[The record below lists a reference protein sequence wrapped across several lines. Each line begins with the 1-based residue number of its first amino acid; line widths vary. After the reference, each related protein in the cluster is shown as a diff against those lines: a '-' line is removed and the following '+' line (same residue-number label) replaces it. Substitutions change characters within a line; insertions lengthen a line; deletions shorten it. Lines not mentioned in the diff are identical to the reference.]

1 MDTDFKISLLVARE
15 SKTNDFWRNFVECH
29 QMTVLTLFS
38 QFQPLSSQGTEHIH
52 SYDKALTISLS
63 KKELEFSYHNEY
75 HLSNIHRPPPLTG
88 TSIFTGNIYE
98 SQDKAER
105 SEVMNQPGKLKR
117 SLRIVNSIT

>member
-15 SKTNDFWRNFVECH
+15 RESKMNDFWRNFVECH

-63 KKELEFSYHNEY
+63 KKELEFPYHNEY
-75 HLSNIHRPPPLTG
+75 HLSNIHRGPQDRPSPLTG
-88 TSIFTGNIYE
+88 TTIFTGNI
-98 SQDKAER
+98 
-105 SEVMNQPGKLKR
+105 
-117 SLRIVNSIT
+117 